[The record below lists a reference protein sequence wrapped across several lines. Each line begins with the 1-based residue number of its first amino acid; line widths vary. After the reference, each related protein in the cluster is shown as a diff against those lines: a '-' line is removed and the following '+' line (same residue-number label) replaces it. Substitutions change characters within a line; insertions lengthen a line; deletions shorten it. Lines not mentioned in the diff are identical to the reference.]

1 MDEKEQNEFITENSD
16 DLKAELEGIDTDGD
30 TQGKEP
36 ATDGDAKGATEHD
49 ADEQNVQK
57 AEAKPEESE
66 QKPKKPSRAERRIRR
81 QQEENKK
88 LKEELERLKAE
99 RAKAYALKEPSVDD
113 FDSYEEYQEA
123 LDRYEAKQ
131 DEPKEEPVD
140 ESAPSL
146 DTELLHDVL
155 EEGAEKYDDFN
166 ELTMAKDLPLTAD
179 ILDDVI
185 GSENAADIIY
195 YLAKNK
201 EETKDIAGMSDK
213 ERTKAL
219 LRIEL
224 GLEDVTI
231 NVGAKKKVSSKAP
244 EPITPIEGGTER
256 PVNLEEAS
264 FEEYEKLTQAK
275 RRTDGW

>member
-1 MDEKEQNEFITENSD
+1 M
-16 DLKAELEGIDTDGD
+16 
-30 TQGKEP
+30 
-36 ATDGDAKGATEHD
+36 
-49 ADEQNVQK
+49 QK

-131 DEPKEEPVD
+131 DETKEEPVD

-224 GLEDVTI
+224 GLEDKTI